1 MPTLFGSFEFEGT
14 NYPIAF
20 WDEQQWQYLA
30 SPWTEGTEA
39 SCGYTVYGDLY
50 VALVD
55 PGLPNQTRVYLLEDN
70 NWVKLAELN
79 GSVLTMG
86 ITSWN
91 NTATMMFCGNFDGAT
106 SFSDQGS
113 ANVNARNVLTYAVFY
128 GEFEIIDDVLP
139 DTIKSILR
147 VGEAIYFGGASPDSS
162 EGPFLSRVQNG
173 TSQTML
179 NKDNFA
185 FERGSINEICYYENS
200 LFLGGEFKS
209 NAFGTASNIL
219 KYDLSLNV
227 PYSPGRFNGP
237 LTTIINFGNQLI
249 VAGDFSKN
257 MNASLPNIGRLDES
271 AGLDPLSL
279 IDARLGPNPLEDNI
293 SIYGVNGVY
302 DVRLYNLQGQMI
314 KRVEAIGVHQI
325 YVGDLSLGIYFIEVH
340 NADGYIRRKLVKS

>member
-1 MPTLFGSFEFEGT
+1 
-14 NYPIAF
+14 
-20 WDEQQWQYLA
+20 
-30 SPWTEGTEA
+30 
-39 SCGYTVYGDLY
+39 
-50 VALVD
+50 
-55 PGLPNQTRVYLLEDN
+55 
-70 NWVKLAELN
+70 
-79 GSVLTMG
+79 
-86 ITSWN
+86 
-91 NTATMMFCGNFDGAT
+91 
-106 SFSDQGS
+106 
-113 ANVNARNVLTYAVFY
+113 VFY